1 MTRRFEFISGKSAK
15 FWQASIEGCTVIV
28 MFGRIGVDG
37 QQVTKSFDDH
47 AAAQKHADKMI
58 SEKLRKGYLEVAIAC

>member
-15 FWQASIEGCTVIV
+15 FWQTSIEDCTVIV

-37 QQVTKSFDDH
+37 QQVTKSFDNQ
-47 AAAQKHADKMI
+47 ASAQKHADKMI
-58 SEKLRKGYLEVAIAC
+58 GEKLRKGYLEVAIAQ

>member
-1 MTRRFEFISGKSAK
+1 MTRRFEFVGGTSAK

-37 QQVTKSFDDH
+37 QQVTKSFDNH
-47 AAAQKHADKMI
+47 AAAKKHADKLI
-58 SEKLRKGYLEVAIAC
+58 GEKLRKGYVEVAHV